1 MGIIIL
7 NDINSDSLK
16 SVEISFYVCVE
27 SYIFFFL
34 FFSFFFLRWQEKLTS
49 ADKFLDTGFFLH
61 YACTVDPGAGIL
73 VVLTSC

>member
-16 SVEISFYVCVE
+16 SVENSFCVCVE

-34 FFSFFFLRWQEKLTS
+34 FFFFFFLRWQEKLTS
-49 ADKFLDTGFFLH
+49 ADKFLDTGFFF
-61 YACTVDPGAGIL
+61 YIMPAQ
-73 VVLTSC
+73 